1 MRRAVS
7 SPPSPSA
14 AAWATATRSRCAGEG
29 GSEGHNRRA
38 TLERQ
43 QRVTGMRPDCPKSV
57 CVSGPHVP
65 GDPARSVSGVSCSNT
80 RRAASYSEIEKVRP
94 DGDSRS
100 SHGSVSDQ
108 AHVRSE
114 FRRAE
119 PHIDRAVYSAFV
131 LVERLNWSL
140 GVISWERVLDTLRVW
155 ERNGTNQ
162 TMAPLGCDVR
172 QATREED
179 EFECM
184 HPVDNAVLG
193 AQFAVSDPQ

>member
-1 MRRAVS
+1 
-7 SPPSPSA
+7 
-14 AAWATATRSRCAGEG
+14 
-29 GSEGHNRRA
+29 
-38 TLERQ
+38 LK
-43 QRVTGMRPDCPKSV
+43 KSDRTV
-57 CVSGPHVP
+57 IR
-65 GDPARSVSGVSCSNT
+65 DQAM
-80 RRAASYSEIEKVRP
+80 EIRDRIKQT
-94 DGDSRS
+94 
-100 SHGSVSDQ
+100 SDQ
-108 AHVRSE
+108 SSE

-140 GVISWERVLDTLRVW
+140 GVISWERVLDTLRSMGTQL
-155 ERNGTNQ
+155 GTNQ